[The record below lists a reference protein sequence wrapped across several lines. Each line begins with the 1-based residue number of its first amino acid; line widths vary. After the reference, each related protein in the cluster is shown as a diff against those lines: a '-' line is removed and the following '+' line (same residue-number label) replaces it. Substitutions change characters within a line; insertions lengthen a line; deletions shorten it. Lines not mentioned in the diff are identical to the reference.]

1 MCPAERKKSF
11 RREEFTIAQKRPCPG
26 LENLSRNR
34 RYQFFH
40 PNPNLQLIPMSNQN
54 VDNAPIA
61 ANAKRLL
68 WAGFM
73 GHLRRRRGLRRP
85 GRYLRQ
91 LGRVSIGFT
100 ATQLGAIGGAG
111 FTGFCFGI
119 IIGGLIVRQDR
130 LRQAGGWR
138 RSRFTCCRPSSPS
151 RASTPQN
158 AYPDVDDRH
167 VHLSRSPMVRLEA
180 VSNPLVATLFPKQRT
195 HYLNIL
201 HASWPAGIVAG
212 SGRRLGARTTRCKW
226 AGRFSSRSI

>member
-1 MCPAERKKSF
+1 
-11 RREEFTIAQKRPCPG
+11 
-26 LENLSRNR
+26 
-34 RYQFFH
+34 
-40 PNPNLQLIPMSNQN
+40 MSNQN

-73 GHLRRRRGLRRP
+73 AIFAAGMGFGVRG
-85 GRYLRQ
+85 GIFDNWAGEY
-91 LGRVSIGFT
+91 GFT

-119 IIGGLIVRQDR
+119 IIGGLICDKIGYGKLVVAAFAFHV
-130 LRQAGGWR
+130 LSAVVTFG
-138 RSRFTCCRPSSPS
+138 
-151 RASTPQN
+151 ASTPQN
-158 AYPDVDDRH
+158 AYQM
-167 VHLSRSPMVRLEA
+167 LTIGMFIFAFANGTLEA

-212 SGRRLGARTTRCKW
+212 AAVGWVLDDKMQVGWKIQLSVSTCPSPRPRRRAP
-226 AGRFSSRSI
+226 S